1 MRWEVVEQGDGMG
14 STVNAGESG
23 GHTEDES
30 ALSPPPP
37 PTHPPK
43 KKKKKKKYSGL
54 LAV

>member
-30 ALSPPPP
+30 ALNPPPQ
-37 PTHPPK
+37 K
-43 KKKKKKKYSGL
+43 KRKEEDI
-54 LAV
+54 